1 MDDVSFAFSSPF
13 FGCWMESGY
22 GSARRGESERN
33 RQRVCVKYVVIK
45 SLANVCDVELNWLV
59 CKATT
64 GNNYDLYLQ
73 LGSDTPSGRSCSN
86 YQTIHLPCLC

>member
-13 FGCWMESGY
+13 LGCWMESGY

-45 SLANVCDVELNWLV
+45 SLANVCV
-59 CKATT
+59 T
-64 GNNYDLYLQ
+64 
-73 LGSDTPSGRSCSN
+73 
-86 YQTIHLPCLC
+86 